1 MDAAEQLLAEV
12 NPDQLYPME
21 FIVYRLTGYRP
32 ESGIFDT
39 SVVGK
44 ALIRDLGA
52 FIQAISADLE
62 LPDCQSRGQA
72 ISLDEV
78 AARLKVDRRTVQRRR
93 GDGLVLHWVRDSDDR
108 SYLGCFPD
116 ALDRFLEKQHHSLPR
131 TRQWKRLST
140 EERMAIIERARQIR
154 QSSESSLDSVA
165 AIIGQETGRAR
176 STVRDVLRR
185 HDQSCDQQIFPE
197 HRALAARE
205 IELCCRARRVG
216 IPLSKCADRL
226 NRSVPAIHR
235 AILKHRVGILK
246 SIPLTWIDQ
255 PVFARQDADE
265 VLLGGEPLQAGL
277 VGPDQ
282 SIHLADIPQPDS
294 SIDLSRWI
302 AASHWLVARASR
314 SLATLSKQPL
324 AMHIDRIECDLLWAG
339 RIRASLVMHGLPASL
354 QACEHW
360 LGRSV
365 ESLPREAAL
374 NLLQDALRSTW
385 HVLDDI
391 DPGRADRLSGRC
403 ASAMDRL
410 LSSRTPL
417 ARSRASARHQPGDL
431 DIAWPLR
438 QMVPWPTLEPETYWI
453 SRVERLEPGQRS
465 VAILRWGLE
474 GVRPHDIAEI
484 AEINGTT
491 ASSMQ
496 RRLHRLEMRMRTDSG
511 LDDSRME

>member
-1 MDAAEQLLAEV
+1 MPWNASWQDRMDSHPQNQA
-12 NPDQLYPME
+12 
-21 FIVYRLTGYRP
+21 
-32 ESGIFDT
+32 SGSDF
-39 SVVGK
+39 
-44 ALIRDLGA
+44 
-52 FIQAISADLE
+52 
-62 LPDCQSRGQA
+62 P
-72 ISLDEV
+72 
-78 AARLKVDRRTVQRRR
+78 LKN
-93 GDGLVLHWVRDSDDR
+93 
-108 SYLGCFPD
+108 
-116 ALDRFLEKQHHSLPR
+116 E
-131 TRQWKRLST
+131 
-140 EERMAIIERARQIR
+140 MAIIERARQIR

-265 VLLGGEPLQAGL
+265 VLLGGETLQAGL

-302 AASHWLVARASR
+302 AASHWLIARASR

-374 NLLQDALRSTW
+374 NLLEDALRSTW

-391 DPGRADRLSGRC
+391 DPGRADRLSARC

-438 QMVPWPTLEPETYWI
+438 QMVPWPTLEPEIPIGSVVSNGLNLDRGRSPFCGGGW
-453 SRVERLEPGQRS
+453 RVFAHMTLPKSPRSTARLQAACRDDCIGWKCGCAPTVGSTTVEWNEVDRGRIVDYRLENWNRFRAPG
-465 VAILRWGLE
+465 
-474 GVRPHDIAEI
+474 
-484 AEINGTT
+484 
-491 ASSMQ
+491 
-496 RRLHRLEMRMRTDSG
+496 
-511 LDDSRME
+511 